1 MGGAQR
7 SVTAG
12 ASLGLAVSGNRNRV
26 DVHGDVVVGERRR
39 EPRSGYLLEVQQ
51 LAAPRFEGRE
61 AELAAMGAFTTDP
74 AGEGDGYWRRPAP
87 AWSGKTALMAQFGL
101 HQLRDHRH
109 PVPAGRSQQHH
120 RAPIAYR
127 ACTAPAHDP
136 LQPLTLL
143 VGRSAHT
150 ARLSHR
156 ASNSRIGRHRTSKG
170 HDHQLGEPT
179 RSQH

>member
-39 EPRSGYLLEVQQ
+39 ELRSGYLLEVQH

-61 AELAAMGAFTTDP
+61 AELAAMGVFTTDP
-74 AGEGDGYWRRPAP
+74 AGEGDGYWRRPAS

-109 PVPAGRSQQHH
+109 PVPVGRSQQHH
-120 RAPIAYR
+120 RAPIAYE
-127 ACTAPAHDP
+127 
-136 LQPLTLL
+136 L
-143 VGRSAHT
+143 VLPRRT
-150 ARLSHR
+150 IRC
-156 ASNSRIGRHRTSKG
+156 SR
-170 HDHQLGEPT
+170 
-179 RSQH
+179 